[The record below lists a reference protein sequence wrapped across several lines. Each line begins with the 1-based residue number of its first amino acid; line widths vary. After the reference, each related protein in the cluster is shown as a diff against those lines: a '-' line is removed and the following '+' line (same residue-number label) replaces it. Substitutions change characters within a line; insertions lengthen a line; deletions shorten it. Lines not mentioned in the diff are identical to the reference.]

1 MESTTATTNHKDKT
15 KIRTLKIK
23 KPLRNEIGITN
34 DSSNRINEAVK
45 NKSQMLI

>member
-1 MESTTATTNHKDKT
+1 MESTTATINFKDKS

-34 DSSNRINEAVK
+34 DSSNKINDAIK
-45 NKSQMLI
+45 NK